1 MADTKTTSRLAL
13 GSGTMQEIYL
23 GLLWLG
29 TSMYTEHM
37 TLKGNGDN
45 LTGALGAAAAALPG
59 VVAATLVTSAG
70 IANAASSNRRSAGGR
85 LVVGLIIGLLFG
97 AISAGALRYAYGSDK
112 TITSL
117 ALAVGVASVA
127 GGLLAILPNPVLDS
141 ALWATSWVFFAGVMF
156 GVLTLAVPG
165 HGPTVTNPAPFD
177 TKILLGVSVL
187 TGLWGAMHSHRWL
200 RNEKLAVGWF
210 FVAGAVPG
218 LLLLAAEGLTR
229 LGGAALVKLVT
240 NADAAVIAPI
250 ESTDATRLRHG
261 LIVLVV
267 GGVGAAIAGA
277 RTRRAQ
283 RLEDEREREQEAR
296 EAREAALADD

>member
-1 MADTKTTSRLAL
+1 
-13 GSGTMQEIYL
+13 
-23 GLLWLG
+23 
-29 TSMYTEHM
+29 
-37 TLKGNGDN
+37 
-45 LTGALGAAAAALPG
+45 
-59 VVAATLVTSAG
+59 
-70 IANAASSNRRSAGGR
+70 
-85 LVVGLIIGLLFG
+85 
-97 AISAGALRYAYGSDK
+97 
-112 TITSL
+112 
-117 ALAVGVASVA
+117 
-127 GGLLAILPNPVLDS
+127 
-141 ALWATSWVFFAGVMF
+141 
-156 GVLTLAVPG
+156 
-165 HGPTVTNPAPFD
+165 
-177 TKILLGVSVL
+177 
-187 TGLWGAMHSHRWL
+187 MHSHRWL

-283 RLEDEREREQEAR
+283 RLEDERMVVRKEKANWPQAEVPPRPQFRLSPDE
-296 EAREAALADD
+296 